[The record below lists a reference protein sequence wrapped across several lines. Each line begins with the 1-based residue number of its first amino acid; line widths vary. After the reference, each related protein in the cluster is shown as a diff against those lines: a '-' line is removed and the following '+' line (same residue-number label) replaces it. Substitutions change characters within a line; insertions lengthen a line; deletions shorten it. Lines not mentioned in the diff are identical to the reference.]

1 MTAKNI
7 LLVEPGYPNKYP
19 PLGLMKIAAY
29 HGPFGRNDNLRFV
42 KGDTPEVL
50 AQVWDRVYVTTLF
63 SFEWKRTS
71 AAIDFALQAARS
83 QAERVFVGGIA
94 ATLMFEE
101 FRREPRWAGVR
112 FIKGLLDQPPAL
124 SLQLA
129 AEDGDFGVDD
139 IAGTPIE
146 ELVPDY
152 GILKHIDYP
161 YPVRDAYFGYASRGC
176 IRKCSFCGVPKLEGG
191 QREMPPITSLV
202 VGVDEQFGPKK
213 DLILMDNNVAA
224 SSRYKEVI
232 AEIRDVGFQRGAVFK
247 KPGSPPV
254 KRRVDF
260 NQGVDA
266 RILSKTPMYL
276 QEMSK
281 ICIDPLRI
289 AFDHVGMRRV
299 YERSVEMA
307 ADYGLRS
314 LSNYMLYNFMDAPSD
329 LYQRMSINI
338 ELNERLGVRI
348 WSFPMRYLPVTM
360 KDRSHVGKKWNRYYL
375 RSFQI
380 MLQATHGVVSG
391 SNDFFLRAF
400 GSSEEDF
407 ERLLALPHAFI
418 FQRDF
423 YEHGEGRGSPGRI
436 PLSTP
441 TPVENTAYRAH
452 RFAQLHSARTP
463 PSGSVPS
470 PSLGQVHK
478 PPPSPTRALP
488 RDRHESFNGHGHRPS
503 LPGTHARPHAPRARC
518 DRRRR
523 RPLRVNRAD
532 NRPHPAEDRHSGC
545 RKCPMTPSWVATYSA
560 LSRRVCTTTHSSSTG
575 NTSRTPPMQSPPS
588 ATAPAP

>member
-1 MTAKNI
+1 MPKKNI
-7 LLVEPGYPNKYP
+7 LLIEPGYPNKYP
-19 PLGLMKIAAY
+19 PLGLMKLAAY
-29 HGPFGRNDNLRFV
+29 HGPHGCDDDVLFV
-42 KGDTPEVL
+42 KGDTPEAL
-50 AQVWDRVYVTTLF
+50 ERVWDRVYVTTLF

-71 AAIDFALQAARS
+71 AAIDFALRAARG

-94 ATLMFEE
+94 ATLMFDE
-101 FRREPRWAGVR
+101 FIREPRWAGVR
-112 FIKGLLDQPPAL
+112 FIKGLLDQSPAL
-124 SLQLA
+124 SLQLSTD
-129 AEDGDFGVDD
+129 DGDFGAHD

-146 ELVPDY
+146 ELVPNY
-152 GILKHIDYP
+152 AILEHIPYV

-202 VGVDEQFGPKK
+202 VGIEEQFSPKK
-213 DLILMDNNVAA
+213 DLILMDNNVVA
-224 SSRYKEVI
+224 SSRYLEVI
-232 AEIRDVGFQRGAVFK
+232 AEIRDLGFERGAMFERD
-247 KPGSPPV
+247 GAPPV

-266 RILSKTPMYL
+266 RILAKTPMYL
-276 QEMSK
+276 REMAK

-299 YERSVEMA
+299 YERSVETA

-338 ELNERLGVRI
+338 ELNARLGVRI

-360 KDRSHVGKKWNRYYL
+360 KDRSHVGKHWNRYYL

-391 SNDFFLRAF
+391 SEEFYHRAF
-400 GSSEEDF
+400 GDSFEEF

-423 YEHGEGRGSPGRI
+423 FEHGNGRPLLDEYHALLRRLAPAQRTELIALLSEILRARPRREAYLKLVSDKSLSASIRELARFHAIDTQAAKVTDIAHVFPELTPDHMLPEPDIAVEDAGLFEPIDESPDDRI
-436 PLSTP
+436 PLRQLDAG
-441 TPVENTAYRAH
+441 TA
-452 RFAQLHSARTP
+452 
-463 PSGSVPS
+463 
-470 PSLGQVHK
+470 
-478 PPPSPTRALP
+478 
-488 RDRHESFNGHGHRPS
+488 
-503 LPGTHARPHAPRARC
+503 
-518 DRRRR
+518 
-523 RPLRVNRAD
+523 
-532 NRPHPAEDRHSGC
+532 
-545 RKCPMTPSWVATYSA
+545 
-560 LSRRVCTTTHSSSTG
+560 
-575 NTSRTPPMQSPPS
+575 
-588 ATAPAP
+588 

>member
-1 MTAKNI
+1 MTKKNI
-7 LLVEPGYPNKYP
+7 LLIEPGYPNKYP

-42 KGDTPEVL
+42 KGDASDVL
-50 AQVWDRVYVTTLF
+50 PGVWDRVYVTTLF
-63 SFEWKRTS
+63 SFEWKRTA
-71 AAIDFALQAARS
+71 AAIDFALRAVRG
-83 QAERVFVGGIA
+83 QAERVFVGGIS
-94 ATLMFEE
+94 ATLMFDE

-112 FIKGLLDQPPAL
+112 FIKGLLDQPPAFSLKL
-124 SLQLA
+124 S
-129 AEDGDFGVDD
+129 AEDGDFGADD
-139 IAGTPIE
+139 IGAIPIE

-152 GILKHIDYP
+152 SILEHTPYT

-176 IRKCSFCGVPKLEGG
+176 VRKCSFCGVPKLEGA

-202 VGVDEQFGPKK
+202 KGVDEQFGPKK

-224 SSRYKEVI
+224 SARYQEVV
-232 AEIRDVGFQRGAVFK
+232 AEIRDLGFESGATFGR
-247 KPGSPPV
+247 PGAAPV

-276 QEMSK
+276 KEMST

-307 ADYGLRS
+307 ADYGLTS
-314 LSNYMLYNFMDAPSD
+314 LSNYMLYNFMDTPND

-338 ELNERLGVRI
+338 ELNQRLGVRI
-348 WSFPMRYLPVTM
+348 WSFPMRYLPVTL
-360 KDRSHVGKKWNRYYL
+360 KNRSHVGKKWNRYFL

-391 SNDFFLRAF
+391 SDEFFKRAF
-400 GSSEEDF
+400 GHSSDEF

-423 YEHGEGRGSPGRI
+423 YENGDGRPVLDEYLALQHRLSAPQQAELIGLLSDTLYKRPRRDAFRTLVTDRSISALIRKLARFHAIDTKAAKVTDIAQVFPELTPDHLLPEPDALVEDAGLYEPVDPPTDRI
-436 PLSTP
+436 
-441 TPVENTAYRAH
+441 
-452 RFAQLHSARTP
+452 
-463 PSGSVPS
+463 
-470 PSLGQVHK
+470 SL
-478 PPPSPTRALP
+478 TDL
-488 RDRHESFNGHGHRPS
+488 
-503 LPGTHARPHAPRARC
+503 
-518 DRRRR
+518 
-523 RPLRVNRAD
+523 
-532 NRPHPAEDRHSGC
+532 
-545 RKCPMTPSWVATYSA
+545 TPSSA
-560 LSRRVCTTTHSSSTG
+560 
-575 NTSRTPPMQSPPS
+575 NAQ
-588 ATAPAP
+588 